1 MDKVNVTVRID
12 KDKVAALDEL
22 ALSDDRDRSYLIKQA
37 IDGYIRMR
45 QSQIEDIKKAIAEA
59 DAGDF
64 VPDEEIQKLYAKWTL

>member
-12 KDKVAALDEL
+12 RDKVAALDEL
-22 ALSDDRDRSYLIKQA
+22 AMSDDRDRSYLIKQA

-64 VPDEEIQKLYAKWTL
+64 MPDEEIEKLFAKWTL

>member
-1 MDKVNVTVRID
+1 MEKVNVTVRID

-37 IDGYIRMR
+37 IDGYICMR

-59 DAGDF
+59 DAGNF
-64 VPDEEIQKLYAKWTL
+64 VPDEEIEKLFAKWTL

>member
-1 MDKVNVTVRID
+1 MEKVNVTVRID

-59 DAGDF
+59 DAGNF
-64 VPDEEIQKLYAKWTL
+64 VPDEEIEKLFAKWTL